1 MHTSAF
7 PRDGDDNENGFHG
20 GQSESE
26 GLQRVGL
33 RAVSQSHA
41 CTPRVPRT
49 AARVLS
55 RGNDGRPVALDRGH
69 IRRPENQ
76 DERACVITVRV
87 LFYPR
92 GFFKKRPGNRALLV
106 TRIPRKIEKD
116 SCYASESEGSL
127 LISFKFIEYFS

>member
-1 MHTSAF
+1 MDDRLNLEPREFCVQPCRNVNVHMHTSAF

-41 CTPRVPRT
+41 CTPRVSRT
-49 AARVLS
+49 AARALS

-69 IRRPENQ
+69 IRRPEN
-76 DERACVITVRV
+76 
-87 LFYPR
+87 
-92 GFFKKRPGNRALLV
+92 
-106 TRIPRKIEKD
+106 
-116 SCYASESEGSL
+116 
-127 LISFKFIEYFS
+127 